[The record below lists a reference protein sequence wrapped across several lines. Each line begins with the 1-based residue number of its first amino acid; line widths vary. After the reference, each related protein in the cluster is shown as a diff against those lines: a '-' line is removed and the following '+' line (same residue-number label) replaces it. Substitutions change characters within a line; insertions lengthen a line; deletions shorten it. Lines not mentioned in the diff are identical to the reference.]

1 VPALID
7 ILQGEHKQRGP
18 GIDEWELLTIVQ
30 THIFRARMDANE
42 LTEPIVERGEGSV
55 VWDTSAKAYLD
66 FNSGQL
72 CFALGHN
79 HPRAVVAAHNSVF
92 MHPHPAVYDH
102 GELVRSGGGY
112 P

>member
-18 GIDEWELLTIVQ
+18 GIDERELLTIAQ

-42 LTEPIVERGEGSV
+42 LTGPIVEHAEGSG
-55 VWDTSAKAYLD
+55 VWDTSAKASLD
-66 FNSGQL
+66 FNSGRM
-72 CFALGHN
+72 CFALGPN
-79 HPRAVVAAHNSVF
+79 HPRAVVAARSSVF
-92 MHPHPAVYDH
+92 MHSHPAVYDH